1 MIVKHYRHGLV
12 DPIIAQWRG
21 ISYEGCAS
29 GPMAGS
35 LRIYPDKLKIT
46 ALAVDECAIVW
57 SACPE
62 FRRGM
67 SPHMGVF

>member
-1 MIVKHYRHGLV
+1 VGKKAKDLGPGGGVYPGNYRHGLT

-35 LRIYPDKLKIT
+35 LRIYRHLNFD
-46 ALAVDECAIVW
+46 
-57 SACPE
+57 
-62 FRRGM
+62 FG
-67 SPHMGVF
+67 